1 MTPKTI
7 PADQAKCQRLSF
19 QAPVQLL
26 KEPEADTL
34 TGFDIDA
41 YTGAVVDRWWG
52 KLVVAVDG
60 IQASQQMPIFRDHDH
75 GQIVGYSTSTS
86 ADGTFRVSGKFSDA
100 TEPAREVK
108 ALAAEGFPWQA
119 SIGVAPLTVLELG
132 QNAVMAVNGQEV
144 HGPAE
149 VWLESEV
156 YETSFVPLGADSN
169 TRVSVFSEYEKEQ
182 PRAARPNA
190 KQQEQNMDLEQ
201 LKTEHPDLVVALTAE
216 IVAGLQPETLAE
228 SRPDLVEAL
237 TATGAQRERDRIASV
252 REQSIPGHEALVAQM
267 ELDGKSTGADAA
279 LAIVKAERLART
291 RAAESFDQQGNP
303 PVGQPADQDA
313 DGKRTIKRDEFNK
326 MTPIDRGRIVREG
339 VRIVD

>member
-1 MTPKTI
+1 MTPKNI

-41 YTGAVVDRWWG
+41 YTGAVVERWWG
-52 KLVVAVDG
+52 RLVVAVDG
-60 IQASQQMPIFRDHDH
+60 IQASQQLPVFRDHDP
-75 GQIVGYSTSTS
+75 GKIVGYSTATS
-86 ADGTFRVSGKFSDA
+86 NDGTFRVSGRFSDA

-119 SIGVAPLTVLELG
+119 SIGVAPRTVLELG

-144 HGPAE
+144 RGPAE

-182 PRAARPNA
+182 PRAARPTT
-190 KQQEQNMDLEQ
+190 KQQEQHMDLEK

-216 IVAGLQPETLAE
+216 IVAGLQPETLAD
-228 SRPDLVEAL
+228 SRPDLVESL
-237 TATGAQRERDRIASV
+237 TAAGAERERARIASV
-252 REQSIPGHEALVAQM
+252 REQAIPGHEALVAQM

-279 LAIVKAERLART
+279 LAIVAAEKLART
-291 RAAESFDQQGNP
+291 RAAESFDAQGNP

-313 DGKRTIKRDEFNK
+313 DGKKSMKRAEFDALSDGERRAALA
-326 MTPIDRGRIVREG
+326 TG
-339 VRIVD
+339 VTLV

>member
-7 PADQAKCQRLSF
+7 PADQAKCQRLNF
-19 QAPVQLL
+19 DAPVRLL
-26 KEPEADTL
+26 KEPEANTL

-60 IQASQQMPIFRDHDH
+60 IQASQQLPIFRDHDP
-75 GQIVGYSTSTS
+75 GKIVGYSTSTS
-86 ADGTFRVSGKFSDA
+86 NDGTFRVSGKFSDA

-119 SIGVAPLTVLELG
+119 SIGVFPLAVLELG

-156 YETSFVPLGADSN
+156 YETSFVPQGADSN

-182 PRAARPNA
+182 PRAARPTTN
-190 KQQEQNMDLEQ
+190 KQEQKMDLEQ

-216 IVAGLQPETLAE
+216 IVAGLQSETLADA
-228 SRPDLVEAL
+228 RPDLVEAL

-291 RAAESFDQQGNP
+291 RAAESFDQQGNA
-303 PVGQPADQDA
+303 PVGQPADHDA
-313 DGKRTIKRDEFNK
+313 AGKKSMKRAEFDALSDGERRAALAA
-326 MTPIDRGRIVREG
+326 G
-339 VRIVD
+339 VTLV

>member
-1 MTPKTI
+1 MDPKKI
-7 PADQAKCQRLSF
+7 DVDQAKCQRLSF

-41 YTGAVVDRWWG
+41 YTGAVVERWWG
-52 KLVVAVDG
+52 RLVVAVDG
-60 IQASQQMPIFRDHDH
+60 IQASQQLPVFRDHDP
-75 GQIVGYSTSTS
+75 GKIVGYSTATS
-86 ADGTFRVSGKFSDA
+86 NDGTFRVSGRFSDA

-119 SIGVAPLTVLELG
+119 SIGVAPRTVLELG

-144 HGPAE
+144 RGPAE

-182 PRAARPNA
+182 PRAARPTT
-190 KQQEQNMDLEQ
+190 KQQEQNMDLAQ

-252 REQSIPGHEALVAQM
+252 REQSIPGHEGLIAQM

-279 LAIVKAERLART
+279 LAIVKAEKLART
-291 RAAESFDQQGNP
+291 NAAQSFDQQGNP
-303 PVGQPADQDA
+303 AVGQPADQDA
-313 DGKRTIKRDEFNK
+313 DGAKRMKRAEF
-326 MTPIDRGRIVREG
+326 DALSDGGRRAALAAG
-339 VRIVD
+339 VTLV

>member
-26 KEPEADTL
+26 KEPEANTL

-60 IQASQQMPIFRDHDH
+60 IQASQQMPIFRDHDP
-75 GQIVGYSTSTS
+75 GKIVGYSTSTS
-86 ADGTFRVSGKFSDA
+86 ADGIFRVSGKFSDA

-144 HGPAE
+144 RGPAE

-156 YETSFVPLGADSN
+156 FETSFVPLGADSN
-169 TRVSVFSEYEKEQ
+169 TRVSVFSEYEQQ
-182 PRAARPNA
+182 PRAARPTT
-190 KQQEQNMDLEQ
+190 KQQEQHMDLEK

-216 IVAGLQPETLAE
+216 IVAGLQPETLADA
-228 SRPDLVEAL
+228 RPDLVETL

-303 PVGQPADQDA
+303 PMGQPADQDA
-313 DGKRTIKRDEFNK
+313 DGKKSMTRAEF
-326 MTPIDRGRIVREG
+326 DALSDGERRAALAAG
-339 VRIVD
+339 VTLV